1 MEYVALS
8 AATVAFTL
16 CLHFFRI
23 VGLARRII
31 GASGKAVTTMRFAAL
46 SDEEKETAI
55 QRAAV
60 EVMVAL
66 VALLARVGAAI
77 ALSLALI
84 YAGTLV
90 NAYSVDTVL
99 LAAGNWYFIAG
110 SSLFVIIAMIV
121 MR

>member
-1 MEYVALS
+1 MEYVALT

-23 VGLARRII
+23 VGLARRIV
-31 GASGKAVTTMRFAAL
+31 GASGQAVTTMRLAAL

-77 ALSLALI
+77 ALSLAVI
-84 YAGTLV
+84 YAGALV
-90 NAYSVDTVL
+90 DAYSIDAVL

-110 SSLFVIIAMIV
+110 STLFVVIAMIV

>member
-31 GASGKAVTTMRFAAL
+31 GASGEALTTMRASAL

-55 QRAAV
+55 QRAAA

-77 ALSLALI
+77 ALSLAVI
-84 YAGTLV
+84 YAGTFV
-90 NAYSVDTVL
+90 NAYSMDAVM
-99 LAAGNWYFIAG
+99 LAAGDWYFIAG